1 MMDNLKE
8 LIEKGIRAAAY
19 GRMSEAENFFK
30 SAIKID
36 GSKFDASYNLIKLF
50 HSY

>member
-1 MMDNLKE
+1 MPFFYENFSMMDNLKA

-30 SAIKID
+30 SYWDIAGIIP
-36 GSKFDASYNLIKLF
+36 
-50 HSY
+50 